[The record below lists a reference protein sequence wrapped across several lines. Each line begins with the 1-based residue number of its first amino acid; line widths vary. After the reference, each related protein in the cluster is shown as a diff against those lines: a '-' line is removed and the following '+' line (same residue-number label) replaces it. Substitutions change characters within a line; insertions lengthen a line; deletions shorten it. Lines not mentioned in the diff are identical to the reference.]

1 MTLENVIGRCKHHD
15 IDAVLLVLFLDTLCA
30 FLFASK
36 YDRLN
41 NFSTS
46 DREMNVNISN

>member
-15 IDAVLLVLFLDTLCA
+15 VIDAVPLFLHTLCA

-36 YDRLN
+36 YDRRN